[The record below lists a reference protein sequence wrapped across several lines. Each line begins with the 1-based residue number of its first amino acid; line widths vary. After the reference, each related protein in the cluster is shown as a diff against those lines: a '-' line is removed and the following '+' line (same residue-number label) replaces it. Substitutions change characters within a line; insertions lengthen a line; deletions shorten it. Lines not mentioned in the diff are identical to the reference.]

1 MSERPTAVRGYM
13 PFAGHRTMA
22 EVDAIQA
29 YQAVAIS
36 QPVSTVSP
44 VSPRNRRLIEQSE
57 RLVGR
62 WR

>member
-1 MSERPTAVRGYM
+1 MTERATAAREHM
-13 PFAGHRTMA
+13 PFKGHRSCDEWA
-22 EVDAIQA
+22 IEPKVVEV
-29 YQAVAIS
+29 S
-36 QPVSTVSP
+36 HFPK